1 MISEATLGDALG
13 LGRVPDEELVSIL
26 RDVLPLGRWESGE
39 RVTYF
44 HPERGHALDVVYDR
58 HGQVV
63 RYEPGPGLTDEL
75 VRTLRECA
83 EAAFAAD
90 VGVGVR
96 REVLFSIPR
105 DQRVLATRRRLAD
118 PPRSPAGTRPGF
130 LLGEHPF
137 VLEYRTRSSANF
149 ALAETRRWRRLWEL
163 HLLLSLLLRGQIT
176 RESLAHPHHWVL
188 LHEPTSGGLHTAYV
202 NEGYLVD
209 GFIARADN
217 FSDPAGYQK
226 LTVVPDDKYYARDSI
241 RSDDDLSVPACLDA
255 VFDRFENADLRTRD
269 QLLRASYWFDA
280 AGRVWHTSKSLSY
293 IAAINAVET
302 LLPEQKT
309 DPCPCCKRDRSP
321 GPTARFHNF
330 IETYAAAEGT
340 EARSAMYGL
349 RSAFVHG
356 GGLHGLDVPRSLPGT
371 LAPSDMKHWDLH
383 SAALAVSATAIRT
396 WFLNHDTDSS

>member
-1 MISEATLGDALG
+1 MISEETLGDALG

-26 RDVLPLGRWESGE
+26 RDVLPLSRWESGE

-58 HGQVV
+58 HGQIV
-63 RYEPGPGLTDEL
+63 RYEPGLGLTDEL

-90 VGVGVR
+90 VGVEVR
-96 REVLFSIPR
+96 RGVLFSIPEIKGFWR
-105 DQRVLATRRRLAD
+105 HGDDWQIL
-118 PPRSPAGTRPGF
+118 PAPQQAPRPGF

-137 VLEYRTRSSANF
+137 ILEYRTRSSANF
-149 ALAETRRWRRLWEL
+149 ALAETRRWRRFWEL

-202 NEGYLVD
+202 NEGYMVD
-209 GFIARADN
+209 GFIARADD
-217 FSDPAGYQK
+217 FSDPAGHQK

-293 IAAINAVET
+293 IAAINAIEA

-321 GPTARFHNF
+321 GPTARFRNF

-356 GGLHGLDVPRSLPGT
+356 GGLHGLDVPRSLAGT
-371 LAPSDMKHWDLH
+371 LVPSDMKHWDLH